1 MDTEIGFE
9 DPFVR
14 ENRAYWAA
22 RSASYS
28 AQHRGELDSDQHTR
42 WQRELLDS
50 LKAAF
55 PQAMDDPATVSV
67 LDAGC
72 GPGFL
77 SILLAEAGF
86 NVTAIDYTPAMLA
99 QARVNAG
106 ALASRITFLQMNA
119 EELDFADSAFDAVV
133 SRNLTW
139 DLPHPS
145 LAYTEWCRVLRP
157 GGLLVNFD
165 ANWYGYLFDED
176 NRAIFEAYRAN
187 TAWVGVGDTVVP
199 TDVDAMEAIAREIPL
214 SACQRPTWDQR
225 ILSDLGM
232 QVQVDPHAFERVW
245 SDAERA
251 NHASTPL
258 FRITA
263 RKPYC

>member
-1 MDTEIGFE
+1 MGTEIGFE
-9 DPFVR
+9 DPFVH

-28 AQHRGELDSDQHTR
+28 AQHRGELESAQHTR
-42 WQRELLDS
+42 WQQELLS
-50 LKAAF
+50 CICAAF
-55 PQAMDDPATVSV
+55 PQAARNPERISV

-86 NVTAIDYTPAMLA
+86 AVTAIDYTPAMLE

-106 ALASRITFLQMNA
+106 ALADRILFLQMNA
-119 EELDFADSAFDAVV
+119 EGLDFADDAFDVVV

-145 LAYTEWCRVLRP
+145 LAYAEWCRVLRH
-157 GGLLVNFD
+157 GGLLMNFD
-165 ANWYGYLFDED
+165 ANWYGYLFEDEG
-176 NRAIFEAYRAN
+176 ALFEADRAS
-187 TAWVGVGDTVVP
+187 TAWVDVGGTVVA

-214 SACQRPTWDQR
+214 GACQRPAWDQR
-225 ILSDLGM
+225 VLSDLGM
-232 QVQVDPHAFERVW
+232 AVQVDPHAFKRVW
-245 SDAERA
+245 SNDERA

-258 FRITA
+258 FRVIA
-263 RKPYC
+263 RKPR